1 MNKRNMLLII
11 SGVTIFVGVGAWY
24 LFFKKSNLPKYIP
37 LDSMMVLKIDPSSLA
52 SKLDKKALQS
62 MSLYKE
68 LSKNLN
74 NEGIKVDQLLENPEQ
89 TGMLLSDNI
98 YCFSDVKGKKPC
110 VGIVFAVS
118 DKNKLKDFLN
128 NLTRNSSLKFK
139 ESNGNF
145 MFVESERIDDY
156 PSSNSAIVWNEEA
169 CIVYNSNEESDIEAT
184 NMLKLSK
191 EASILSSEAFSS
203 SEDKGGDISMYVNFK
218 RLTSLM
224 GKELDESNEDKL
236 IFEKVKDNLENT
248 DGASLVINLNQDN
261 IDMEIFQF
269 LNEGGKTKNISI
281 LSESGIQEK
290 YVDFISTNGDVLFG
304 MSAVLNMEN
313 VFKLIN
319 TIPGYDKV
327 KNEIEDEFGL
337 TESEIKDLFDGTL
350 TIAVNE
356 IKAKQKKSYNYDLNS
371 SYNGYEDSND
381 LGNFESYE
389 LKSYIPIPVFSI
401 QIGLNNPSA
410 YQKILRKLKRE
421 MEDNMIIDDNLVV
434 IPSEEEIGKI
444 CLVQLKDRLIITNDE
459 SSAKI
464 LKSNGKWSASINQ
477 ECKTLFT
484 ENPMSMYLNLD
495 YKKYINSETEKIFDD
510 SPSSKS
516 EVENFKKIMENFKN
530 LEMSGNNLSARI
542 KLNFTKSDTHVLMR
556 IFGIMNDFYTEFEK
570 SKNKNFDAS

>member
-1 MNKRNMLLII
+1 MNKRNLLLII
-11 SGVTIFVGVGAWY
+11 SGVTIFVGIGAWY
-24 LFFKKSNLPKYIP
+24 LFSKKSNLPKYIP

-52 SKLDKKALQS
+52 SKMDKKGLQS

-98 YCFSDVKGKKPC
+98 YCFGDMKSKKPC

-145 MFVESERIDDY
+145 MFVESERNDDY
-156 PSSNSAIVWNEEA
+156 PSENSAIVWNDDA

-203 SEDKGGDISMYVNFK
+203 SEEKGGDISMYVNFK

-350 TIAVNE
+350 TIAINE
-356 IKAKQKKSYNYDLNS
+356 IKAKQKKSYDYDLNS

-381 LGNFESYE
+381 LGNFESNE
-389 LKSYIPIPVFSI
+389 VKSYIPIPIFSI
-401 QIGLNNPSA
+401 QIGLNNPST
-410 YQKILRKLKRE
+410 YQKILRKLQRE

-434 IPSEEEIGKI
+434 IPSEEEI
-444 CLVQLKDRLIITNDE
+444 
-459 SSAKI
+459 
-464 LKSNGKWSASINQ
+464 
-477 ECKTLFT
+477 
-484 ENPMSMYLNLD
+484 
-495 YKKYINSETEKIFDD
+495 
-510 SPSSKS
+510 
-516 EVENFKKIMENFKN
+516 
-530 LEMSGNNLSARI
+530 
-542 KLNFTKSDTHVLMR
+542 
-556 IFGIMNDFYTEFEK
+556 
-570 SKNKNFDAS
+570 

>member
-24 LFFKKSNLPKYIP
+24 LFFKKSNLPKHIP

>member
-1 MNKRNMLLII
+1 MNKRNILLII
-11 SGVTIFVGVGAWY
+11 SGVTIFVGIGAWY

-62 MSLYKE
+62 MSFYKK
-68 LSKNLN
+68 LSQKMDD
-74 NEGIKVDQLLENPEQ
+74 EGIKVDQLLENPEE
-89 TGMLLSDNI
+89 TGMSLSDNI
-98 YCFSDVKGKKPC
+98 YCFSDMKGKKPC
-110 VGIVFAVS
+110 IGIVFAVA
-118 DKNKLKDFLN
+118 DKNKLKGFLN
-128 NLTRNSSLKFK
+128 NLTRNSSVKFK

-145 MFVESERIDDY
+145 MFVESERNDDY
-156 PSSNSAIVWNEEA
+156 PSSNTAIVWNDDA

-184 NMLKLSK
+184 NLLKLSK
-191 EASILSSEAFSS
+191 EASILSSDAFSS
-203 SEDKGGDISMYVNFK
+203 SEDKGGDISMYLNFK
-218 RLTSLM
+218 SLTSLI

-269 LNEGGKTKNISI
+269 LNQGGNTSNLSI

-327 KNEIEDEFGL
+327 KDEIEEEFGL
-337 TESEIKDLFDGTL
+337 TESEMKDLFDGTL
-350 TIAVNE
+350 TFAINE
-356 IKAKQKKSYNYDLNS
+356 IKTKQKGTYDSDLKG
-371 SYNGYEDSND
+371 SYNGYENSND
-381 LGNFESYE
+381 QGNYESNR
-389 LKSYIPIPVFSI
+389 LKRYTPIPIFSI

-421 MEDNMIIDDNLVV
+421 TEDNLIFDDNLVI
-434 IPSEEEIGKI
+434 IPFEEQIGKI

-464 LKSNGKWSASINQ
+464 LKNNGKWSASINQ

-484 ENPMSMYLNLD
+484 ENPISMYLNLD
-495 YKKYINSETEKIFDD
+495 YKKYINSETEKVLDD
-510 SPSSKS
+510 SPSTKR
-516 EVENFKKIMENFKN
+516 ELENFKKILENFKT
-530 LEMSGNNLSARI
+530 LEMSGNNLSAKI
-542 KLNFTKSDTHVLMR
+542 KLNFTQSNTHVLMR
-556 IFGIMNDFYTEFEK
+556 IFGFMNDLYTELE
-570 SKNKNFDAS
+570 KNKNKDFDAS